1 MQPDSPKPPGADD
14 PQLAELRRAIGRLL
28 DQTSHDFRTP
38 LTVIKEFA
46 TLMRDG
52 LIGEVNPRQHDYLDI
67 INDRADDL
75 TAMIDNV
82 LDAGKLDA
90 GLLRLWRQPTD
101 VAQAVRSASR
111 LPNRKAASKKIT
123 FETAIEPNLPNVH
136 ADGEQF
142 TRILANLAAEAL
154 DAYHEPESIRLRAYL
169 DPHHKDVCLDL
180 TIRGGHVELDRLAEI
195 HAAIDRIEPHRGS
208 TSGGTFVRLRL
219 IRRLVDLHLGRIRF
233 EPSAGGETIFRITL
247 PIHDPLRLLDGYLR
261 KSFESSVGPLE
272 ADLVAVSINPGVKSA
287 VANVVD
293 EFVQQ
298 WTGEDDLAIHVEK
311 HRWLLFLRG
320 DESHAADLLR
330 RIEAAWIDAIED
342 GPGGLLPRVTWT
354 RLGHWNLEEDSRG
367 LIDRFRAQLAPT
379 LDADRRPTVLLIDDD
394 TAFLWKAR
402 RELETEG
409 YRVAVSTDGQT
420 ALDEARSSRPDV
432 ILVDSHLPTLDGMDL
447 LARLREDFTT
457 FDVPVIFASACSSD
471 ESRAL
476 EMGARLFLDKPVSPS
491 ILADVLARVVDPPL
505 VDSAQTTAPPS
516 D

>member
-1 MQPDSPKPPGADD
+1 MQPDS
-14 PQLAELRRAIGRLL
+14 
-28 DQTSHDFRTP
+28 
-38 LTVIKEFA
+38 
-46 TLMRDG
+46 
-52 LIGEVNPRQHDYLDI
+52 
-67 INDRADDL
+67 
-75 TAMIDNV
+75 TA
-82 LDAGKLDA
+82 
-90 GLLRLWRQPTD
+90 W
-101 VAQAVRSASR
+101 
-111 LPNRKAASKKIT
+111 
-123 FETAIEPNLPNVH
+123 
-136 ADGEQF
+136 
-142 TRILANLAAEAL
+142 
-154 DAYHEPESIRLRAYL
+154 
-169 DPHHKDVCLDL
+169 
-180 TIRGGHVELDRLAEI
+180 
-195 HAAIDRIEPHRGS
+195 
-208 TSGGTFVRLRL
+208 
-219 IRRLVDLHLGRIRF
+219 
-233 EPSAGGETIFRITL
+233 
-247 PIHDPLRLLDGYLR
+247 
-261 KSFESSVGPLE
+261 
-272 ADLVAVSINPGVKSA
+272 
-287 VANVVD
+287 
-293 EFVQQ
+293 
-298 WTGEDDLAIHVEK
+298 
-311 HRWLLFLRG
+311 
-320 DESHAADLLR
+320 